1 MRKSRNGQRRAFA
14 AFTKFSVLLMCFATV
29 FALVLTAGVFDIGG
43 SDMNANVAEA
53 NTSGG
58 SVNAM
63 TFSTAADGSKLVTQ
77 VQNDMHSSK
86 TGDFTY
92 TINLGDQGVSA
103 QSYTSIHG
111 WGDGAKP
118 VQYYSSGK
126 NSSFGGQET
135 EKHGGL
141 NYTSLQVALNIQ
153 TPQIFLNWA
162 SRYKI
167 DITFSGTLYTCNE
180 GQGRLGGGN
189 NCGFGMGI
197 VGSGSAMNANTF
209 ASYFWCDG
217 SDHKD
222 GEGKFYLDNWREP
235 AGWIT
240 NDSTYWNGVLFD
252 TNGNTVSLSNTM
264 TNLTAVL
271 FRESGG
277 SENTGIYAENVY
289 FTFTIHKDSVTPS
302 SNASDGKGP
311 QVMSQPA
318 PMGTNTSYLTQDNKG
333 GLFNASGSVA
343 SGIDKMTQTSIWDGT
358 TISLDGVAV
367 RKNAETIDEHKYA
380 KSVTI
385 NLQDLGQNGA
395 AASGTQANYYAGLA
409 GLSFNGG
416 TQTPTVYDGGQDD
429 GDIGYGEGYYVWKV
443 EAARDKGVLT
453 LYFNDNVRNLKVR
466 VYDSGNS
473 YLEITVN
480 VEGIKSG
487 GDDMNGRG
495 VSVTAGEY
503 MTDDDNG
510 KWLWDSET
518 VLSPSFTNAGAG
530 AYAQVWFYAVK
541 RYDSLDDANK
551 AIGVST
557 AEGST
562 KSWQPIGYSTNS
574 DFRTVSGGLE
584 FDISTGMLSSIP
596 AVNGEGGKGSGYYRF
611 EFYNMNYAGY
621 VSSSPVVRVVKV
633 DIDTP
638 DPTTTLTYDETKN
651 PLVAGTLNDG
661 EIYTDQMAYVS
672 TDLTVT
678 VTLNK
683 VNFSGNKVSVLGAD
697 GKEYIFLVRYVGDD
711 GGITG
716 IYTVSE
722 DGSLAAAASG
732 VWSKNEQ
739 AGDVFT
745 QTGDVFA
752 TVKVTSGKTEEGGL
766 KFTAVYTGV
775 AEAITTR
782 QHDFVVYN
790 NADELESA
798 LTGCLNGTDTAWN
811 TWNEEGEE
819 GGTRLW
825 FDHVG
830 IDDVTFKDEYAGETT
845 YADKTTGVIPAG
857 DVRNWFT
864 DKWEYGGDL
873 TISTTDEYQYIFYK
887 LAYYTQDFGVAEG
900 TSGEYAAVKG
910 EFTGNAYFKM
920 MGEDVIAAEDW
931 TLLESGV
938 TSIEF
943 NNITKDKAG
952 YYVVYV
958 ITADRASHIDF
969 TAFGVLVDATDY
981 KIRAEYDAATLSV
994 LGNIDPFGLNE
1005 IGEQT
1010 LKRGGLYTFNPELK
1024 DEYKVADTGAHMYV
1038 PYQVKKAVLVG
1049 EKYNYVYIYSHA
1061 ANDTTGVFKENYL
1074 RAGYLYASIAEG
1086 DDGTGIGLDLDVD
1099 RNSVTQL
1106 PAANGQTAIVFSFRQ
1121 VVKVSFDSTVAY
1133 TGDYIPITVNAY
1145 DLNGGQ
1151 VTITQGNEPYN
1162 EPKYQGTGTYE
1173 GVINA
1178 GSYDFLLDYK
1188 STNFDIDSYREHSQY
1203 YVLAATNTVRLNV
1216 SKVELSLNATLNPGT
1231 LRYGDVTGDNAVEKL
1246 GLSYGITGG
1255 LVGQDVDT
1263 TFDNL
1268 TGANV
1273 AAVVVGASSG
1283 VYLDAGSHNVTVEF
1297 STTNYNV
1304 NVNWTSEQELQ
1315 IAQRKLDFTVDNPAN
1330 VTYGDAMPSSYTV
1343 RMDKS
1348 VFVFDT
1354 LSKYKTAQDVGN
1366 MLGVTVTEEGEQ
1378 WVFSFNADA
1387 FAAFTPGVN
1396 GKGYYNV
1403 GDYAIT
1409 GFNVEKTS
1417 VNNNFAPTQTG
1428 ESKVTVVTRVVTV
1441 SPTIPEE
1448 TINVEDL
1455 SELDGRKF
1463 SINATGNPDV
1473 TAFGIRGDFVVGEKV
1488 TGDDPGTE
1496 YTYAITGDVSTF
1508 TSDHNT
1514 ADVTNVKIVFGDESA
1529 WTFTVHIITAA
1540 GQFVIEFKSA
1550 DIFTVTYGELFDATA
1565 IAAAEGK
1572 YYNVLYYT
1580 KDTDG
1585 NYTVASTAPEGVTL
1599 NVTITAAGY
1608 LADLYANHAGRYNL
1622 TVSAEAQG
1630 AAEGVFY
1637 TYAYKTVDG
1646 ALPAYVT
1653 VETLQATVTVSEVT
1667 PLSKE
1672 YGKND
1677 PIIDP
1682 AAFGFAFT
1690 SAHQDLLNT
1699 FIENNGGEITV
1710 SNIGTT
1716 WTKNAS
1722 VDLYD
1727 YNWNSCTFHTSA
1739 GEIAPGDISFE
1750 IVVNEDVKFEI
1761 TPKVLDFNA
1770 LVGSGGILVTAA
1782 GKGYDGETAA
1792 EGASLSFASGDT
1804 IVVTGEVALGYDA
1817 NYWNGTSYVAEVG
1830 SGYAV
1835 RFANIVL
1842 TGAGVKNYTLVIADG
1857 EEGYGFYFDYMGAD
1871 GKGFGISPEAVT
1883 FLTSFFSVSK
1893 TFDGG
1898 TGMKQGNIAFN
1909 PGTGFEAFGNGW
1921 SLVEGKFDSANAGTG
1936 ILVTFKILC
1945 PDVVYP
1951 NLKVSGYPL
1960 EAYYIMPEGL
1970 ALTPVNGEGK
1980 EGVYIEVTGNVTGEI
1995 GQFTLSFAHINFKFE
2010 PADRTKV
2017 YDGNG
2022 VFEVPF
2028 EFNDTIKGLLVEGFD
2043 FDSIGLEFA
2052 GETDKNVGNHAMK
2065 IKGVSITKDTTNFRL
2080 GSTLN
2085 GNDVGDGGTATGKD
2099 YATIEG
2105 MINGTTGGKP
2115 FSITPKTL
2123 TFDVAFEGVN
2133 VYAGLETLSSA
2144 TTPATIYGVI
2154 KGEDLNIT
2162 ASTYT
2167 YARAAAEGGYETF
2180 KYVQAERFDEASGNY
2195 YHDVLITITV
2205 STGKGFDWN
2214 NYTLE
2219 GLNKVDGKDNEFTV
2233 FLEEAAILN
2242 PRDVEINLSE
2252 VKVSAKEYDA
2262 TNAVPDGNI
2271 DFSKAFTTG
2280 ATAGTTATDAFIG
2293 TDFENL
2299 VFSYTATY
2307 DSANAGTNRKVSIS
2321 GLTLTAKEGFD
2332 HVALSYNITSQVST
2346 TVNGIINPVEVEVS
2360 FRLPDKVYDGTG
2372 FGGIGVNGIYPLG
2385 ARESAADLE
2394 VRLSAT
2400 DGRANWYVDGETAF
2414 TNYQMRVRAV
2424 YYSDADASET
2434 APGFVL
2440 GYELILTSG
2449 GNASPAVN
2457 YVIKGA
2463 SSDTVEYAVFALTA
2477 DELTE
2482 EAAKLIT
2489 AQYTSGGET
2498 LYLVKVSDIPAEGIT
2513 GLEEWGNRVALN
2525 SFEATG
2531 VINPA
2536 EVSFSVTIVNSDAF
2550 VKEFDDTAGFK
2561 NVPVYGTDYTVE
2573 VPGGFFDSS
2582 GLSGNNFTVTFDSAA
2597 VGVRDVIFTVSGTS
2611 LGGNFVFNDK
2621 DNSFVA
2627 EGEGRIDKTSITVS
2641 LYTAD
2646 GGQNEAI
2653 QAVYGGDAFGYK
2665 LNYTLKG
2672 QLLTVDAEGNAYLDT
2687 DEWLEA
2693 FGNESLDEV
2702 NGRRYN
2708 LIEGEYVL
2716 DAAGTYVRLTGKIGA
2731 AALTTADGKAFVNDK
2746 GLVSIAAGTYDG
2758 VKVTVAAD
2766 SFNVQKATQGN
2777 VTQVIVSPAEIKV
2790 TVTPSGGNGFT
2801 TQYYIGKLPGATFAW
2816 FDKDA
2821 TGVTVDDAAAV
2832 LKSIRASFVDAE
2844 GSVIT
2849 NTDLDIT
2856 GVYTLDADVTG
2867 SYKGNY
2873 KVVVVGADGNE
2884 TTHTL
2889 TVTVPALDESWFS
2902 LKTVLKKTYSLDAES
2917 NPVALTENDV
2927 LGGIREGDVVT
2938 ITWYK
2943 DSVALESAPSAAGEY
2958 EFVITV
2964 QRPVGGTHG
2973 YFYRHGGNDT
2983 YQKSGVFEI
2992 TKRDVNIAF
3001 IEKPSFVYDGQ
3012 EHQIDPALALKATD
3026 KQNNQVIEGF
3036 INVLGVMYNLNGES
3050 LESMVNAGTYVLEI
3064 TVGAEYAANYNVTE
3078 STLTITVAA
3087 APVTVSV
3094 TEASKTQDVTGGAT
3108 EPVTIDFSVQ
3118 GFATSDFKV
3127 VYRDSRGRVVDSV
3140 TTPGVYTYTILPLNS
3155 NYTVREGGT
3164 GSLTVT
3170 ISEVSFVKDDVS
3182 YVTVKF
3188 PAPVTVGYTVTDTA
3202 VASGS
3207 NYWKTVDGNV
3217 QALAGEDEILTT
3229 DGILRIEVKGAN
3241 GIVTNIP
3248 GGVEITARIPDT
3260 VGSSYSV
3267 YRVTED
3273 GKLALMEAGTDYTV
3287 SGNTITYTTEY
3298 ISNLVF
3304 VGTGTPGFD
3313 WWILLLAA
3321 AALVLVF
3328 ALAVLIAVL
3337 VKLHR
3342 APDSVPVEVAPIDSI
3357 MPAPAPAPAP
3367 AAPAPVIIP
3376 AADIA
3381 PVTYD
3386 APAAV
3391 SKHKQPPIIGIR

>member
-1 MRKSRNGQRRAFA
+1 MSYLTIAIYRPSEWHTWSGSTAY
-14 AFTKFSVLLMCFATV
+14 V
-29 FALVLTAGVFDIGG
+29 FADDTTITFTVTLTNPLR
-43 SDMNANVAEA
+43 SDGNA
-53 NTSGG
+53 
-58 SVNAM
+58 
-63 TFSTAADGSKLVTQ
+63 
-77 VQNDMHSSK
+77 
-86 TGDFTY
+86 
-92 TINLGDQGVSA
+92 
-103 QSYTSIHG
+103 
-111 WGDGAKP
+111 P
-118 VQYYSSGK
+118 
-126 NSSFGGQET
+126 
-135 EKHGGL
+135 
-141 NYTSLQVALNIQ
+141 QVA
-153 TPQIFLNWA
+153 
-162 SRYKI
+162 
-167 DITFSGTLYTCNE
+167 
-180 GQGRLGGGN
+180 
-189 NCGFGMGI
+189 
-197 VGSGSAMNANTF
+197 
-209 ASYFWCDG
+209 
-217 SDHKD
+217 
-222 GEGKFYLDNWREP
+222 
-235 AGWIT
+235 
-240 NDSTYWNGVLFD
+240 
-252 TNGNTVSLSNTM
+252 
-264 TNLTAVL
+264 
-271 FRESGG
+271 
-277 SENTGIYAENVY
+277 
-289 FTFTIHKDSVTPS
+289 
-302 SNASDGKGP
+302 
-311 QVMSQPA
+311 SQPS
-318 PMGTNTSYLTQDNKG
+318 PTGTNTSHLGAGNRGNYFDA
-333 GLFNASGSVA
+333 NAALAGNINNV
-343 SGIDKMTQTSIWDGT
+343 TQTSIWDGNT
-358 TISLDGVAV
+358 TKPTINLDGVAV
-367 RKNAETIDEHKYA
+367 RQGSLKVDEVGGVSGSYA
-380 KSVTI
+380 KKVQLNI
-385 NLQDLGQNGA
+385 NEINRDGGN
-395 AASGTQANYYAGLA
+395 ASGTQANYYAGLA
-409 GLSFNGG
+409 GITVGSITSQTATIYNSSFTHGAFTYSATGG
-416 TQTPTVYDGGQDD
+416 TGN
-429 GDIGYGEGYYVWKV
+429 GYYHWKV
-443 EAARDKGVLT
+443 SGAARDKGVLT
-453 LYFNDNVRNLKVR
+453 LYFNDNVSNLKVR

-480 VEGIKSG
+480 VDGIKSG
-487 GDDMNGRG
+487 GDNMNSRG
-495 VSVTAGEY
+495 VSVTAGDY
-503 MTDDDNG
+503 MTDKNDG
-510 KWLWDSET
+510 KWLWNPET
-518 VLSPSFTNAGAG
+518 VLSPTFTKAGAG

-541 RYDSLDDANK
+541 KYNSLAEANDTDTV
-551 AIGVST
+551 IEGVNT
-557 AEGST
+557 GST
-562 KSWQPIGYSTNS
+562 TDWQPIGYSTNDS
-574 DFRTVSGGLE
+574 GFRTVSGGLR
-584 FDISTGMLSSIP
+584 FDILTGRLSGIP
-596 AVNGEGGKGSGYYRF
+596 AVNGDGGKGSGYYRF

-638 DPTTTLTYDETKN
+638 DPTTELTYDETKN

-661 EIYTDQMAYVS
+661 KIDSGMMAYVS

-678 VTLNK
+678 VTLNE

-697 GKEYIFLVRYVGDD
+697 GNVYIFFVGYD

-716 IYTVSE
+716 IYTVE
-722 DGSLAAAASG
+722 DGSLTDASG
-732 VWSKNEQ
+732 AWSDN
-739 AGDVFT
+739 T

-752 TVKVTSGKTEEGGL
+752 TVKVTSKKTGTGL
-766 KFTAVYTGV
+766 TFTVVYTGV
-775 AEAITTR
+775 AQKITKE

-811 TWNEEGEE
+811 GV

-825 FDHVG
+825 FDHIG
-830 IDDVTFKDEYAGETT
+830 INDVTFGDEYAGP
-845 YADKTTGVIPAG
+845 TTGVIPAG
-857 DVRNWFT
+857 DARNWFT
-864 DKWEYGGDL
+864 SKWAYGGDL
-873 TISTTDEYQYIFYK
+873 AISTKDEYQYIFYK
-887 LAYYTQDFGVAEG
+887 LAYYTQDFGKAESK
-900 TSGEYAAVKG
+900 TGEYYDIYG
-910 EFTGNAYFKM
+910 ELGSNAYFEM
-920 MGEDVIAAEDW
+920 MGEEVMAAGGW
-931 TLLESGV
+931 TLLDSGV

-943 NNITKDKAG
+943 NNITKDEAG

-969 TAFGVLVDATDY
+969 RAFGVLVDATDY
-981 KIRAEYDAATLSV
+981 EIRAEYDAETLKV
-994 LGNIDPFGLNE
+994 LGDIDPFGLAAME
-1005 IGEQT
+1005 AT
-1010 LKRGGLYTFNPELK
+1010 TYKRGDLYTFKPELK
-1024 DEYKVADTGAHMYV
+1024 DEYIVAGAHMYV
-1038 PYQVKKAVLVG
+1038 PYQVKKAVWDDATG
-1049 EKYNYVYIYSHA
+1049 GYNYRYIYSHA
-1061 ANDTTGVFKENYL
+1061 ANDTTGTFKEESL
-1074 RAGYLYASIAEG
+1074 LAGYLYASIAAG
-1086 DDGTGIGLDLDVD
+1086 GGLDLDVD

-1121 VVKVSFDSTVAY
+1121 VVNVSFDSTVAY
-1133 TGDYIPITVNAY
+1133 TGEYIPITVNAF

-1151 VTITQGNEPYN
+1151 VTIAEGNEPYN
-1162 EPKYQGTGTYE
+1162 KPKYQGTGTYE
-1173 GVINA
+1173 EGVVTNA
-1178 GSYDFLLDYK
+1178 GSYGFLLDYK

-1203 YVLAATNTVRLNV
+1203 YVLAATRTVELNV
-1216 SKVELSLNATLNPGT
+1216 SKVNLSLNVALKPADTLY
-1231 LRYGDVTGDNAVEKL
+1231 YGDVTGDNAVEKL
-1246 GLSYGITGG
+1246 GLFYEITGG
-1255 LVGQDVDT
+1255 LVGQDADK
-1263 TFDNL
+1263 TFDEL
-1268 TGANV
+1268 TGKSV
-1273 AAVVVGASSG
+1273 VTTVVGASSG
-1283 VYLDAGSHNVTVEF
+1283 VYLDAGSHNVTVAF

-1304 NVNWTSEQELQ
+1304 SVNWTTEEQVMQIEKREL
-1315 IAQRKLDFTVDNPAN
+1315 AFTVDSPAD
-1330 VTYGDAMPSSYTV
+1330 VIYGNAMPSSYTV

-1348 VFVFDT
+1348 VFRFDT
-1354 LSKYKTAQDVGN
+1354 LGKYKTAENVGK
-1366 MLGVTVTEEGEQ
+1366 MLGVTVTEVGEQ

-1409 GFNVEKTS
+1409 GFNVEETG

-1428 ESKVTVVTRVVTV
+1428 ESKVTVVARVVTV
-1441 SPTIPEE
+1441 SPQLPGVV
-1448 TINVEDL
+1448 NVESLD
-1455 SELDGRKF
+1455 ELNDGRTF
-1463 SINATGNPDV
+1463 PIATEGNSDV
-1473 TAFGIRGDFVVGEKV
+1473 TAFGVSGNFVVGGQVSGE
-1488 TGDDPGTE
+1488 GTE
-1496 YTYAITGDVSTF
+1496 YTYSITGDDSTF
-1508 TSDHNT
+1508 RSDHNT
-1514 ADVTNVKIVFGDESA
+1514 ADVTNVEIKFGEESA

-1540 GQFVIEFKSA
+1540 GQFVIEFKDA
-1550 DIFTVTYGELFDATA
+1550 GIFTVTYGELFDAAT
-1565 IAAAEGK
+1565 IAANEESK
-1572 YYNVLYYT
+1572 YYNVLYYPKEGEGYAT
-1580 KDTDG
+1580 EATDI
-1585 NYTVASTAPEGVTL
+1585 PEGVNLT
-1599 NVTITAAGY
+1599 VTITAAGY
-1608 LADLYANHAGRYNL
+1608 GADLYANHAGNYNL

-1637 TYAYKTVDG
+1637 TYAYKTAEGDM
-1646 ALPAYVT
+1646 PSYVT
-1653 VETLQATVTVSEVT
+1653 VETLAAKATVSNAGE
-1667 PLSKE
+1667 PLNKQ
-1672 YGKND
+1672 YGAND
-1677 PIIDP
+1677 PTINPD
-1682 AAFGFAFT
+1682 ALFTFAFT

-1699 FIENNGGEITV
+1699 FIDNNGGKIFV
-1710 SNIGTT
+1710 RGIGTT
-1716 WTKNAS
+1716 WNRTAS
-1722 VDLYD
+1722 VGSYD
-1727 YNWNSCTFHTSA
+1727 YNWSNCTFHTSA
-1739 GEIAPGDISFE
+1739 GEIASGDIRFE
-1750 IVVNEDVKFEI
+1750 IAGIEDVKFEI
-1761 TPKVLDFNA
+1761 KPKVLDFNA
-1770 LVGSGGILVTAA
+1770 LVLSGGILVTAA
-1782 GKGYDGETAA
+1782 DKGYDGDTTA

-1804 IVVTGEVALGYDA
+1804 IVVAGEVALGYDA
-1817 NYWNGTSYVAEVG
+1817 NYWDGTGYVAEVG

-1842 TGAGVKNYTLVIADG
+1842 TGAGVNNYTLVIAD
-1857 EEGYGFYFDYMGAD
+1857 EAEGYGFYFDYMGTD
-1871 GKGFGISPEAVT
+1871 EEGFGISPEAVT
-1883 FLTSFFSVSK
+1883 FLTTFFSVSK

-1898 TGMKQGNIAFN
+1898 TGMKQDNIAFN

-1945 PDVVYP
+1945 PEVVYP
-1951 NLKVSGYPL
+1951 NVTEKYPIG
-1960 EAYYIMPEGL
+1960 AYYIMPEGL
-1970 ALTPVNGEGK
+1970 ALTAVNGAGEK
-1980 EGVYIEVTGNVTGEI
+1980 GVYIEVTGNVTGEI
-1995 GQFTLSFAHINFKFE
+1995 GQFTLSSAHINFMFE

-2022 VFEVPF
+2022 VFDVLF

-2043 FDSIGLEFA
+2043 FGSIGLEFA
-2052 GETDKNVGNHAMK
+2052 GETDKDVGAHAMK

-2080 GSTLN
+2080 GSTLD
-2085 GNDVGDGGTATGKD
+2085 GTDVGDGGTETG

-2105 MINGTTGGKP
+2105 MINGLGKP

-2167 YARAAAEGGYETF
+2167 YARAAAKGGYETF

-2205 STGKGFDWN
+2205 STGKGFDWG

-2233 FLEEAAILN
+2233 FREGAAILN

-2252 VKVSAKEYDA
+2252 VKVFAKTYDA
-2262 TNAVPDGNI
+2262 TNAVPAGNI
-2271 DFSKAFTTG
+2271 DFSKAFATG
-2280 ATAGTTATDAFIG
+2280 ATAGTDATDAFIG
-2293 TDFENL
+2293 EDFDNL

-2321 GLTLTAKEGFD
+2321 GLTLTAKEGYD

-2394 VRLSAT
+2394 VRLSAPEGS
-2400 DGRANWYVDGETAF
+2400 GRTNWYVDGETAF

-2424 YYSDADASET
+2424 YYSSTDASET
-2434 APGFVL
+2434 AQGFVL

-2449 GNASPAVN
+2449 GKESPAVN

-2477 DELTE
+2477 DELTA
-2482 EAAKLIT
+2482 EAAKFIT

-2498 LYLVKVSDIPAEGIT
+2498 LYLVKASAIPEEGIA
-2513 GLEEWGNRVALN
+2513 GLEEREIVALN

-2536 EVSFSVTIVNSDAF
+2536 EVSFSVTIVNPGAF
-2550 VKEFDDTAGFK
+2550 VKDFDDTAGFK
-2561 NVPVYGTDYTVE
+2561 IAPEYGTDYTVE

-2582 GLSGNNFTVTFDSAA
+2582 ELSGDNFTVTFDSAA

-2627 EGEGRIDKTSITVS
+2627 KGEGEITRTSLTVS
-2641 LYTAD
+2641 LLTEE

-2653 QAVYGGDAFGYK
+2653 QAVYGGEAFGYK
-2665 LNYTLKG
+2665 LNYTLSGKP
-2672 QLLTVDAEGNAYLDT
+2672 LTVDAEGNAYLTT
-2687 DEWLEA
+2687 DQWLEA
-2693 FGNESLDEV
+2693 FGNESLEEV

-2716 DAAGTYVRLTGKIGA
+2716 DAEGTYVRLTGKIGA

-2746 GLVSIAAGTYDG
+2746 GLVSIAAGTYND

-2766 SFNVQKATQGN
+2766 SFNVQKATPGN

-2844 GSVIT
+2844 GKVIT
-2849 NTDLDIT
+2849 DTDLDIT

-2873 KVVVVGADGNE
+2873 KVIVVGADGNE
-2884 TTHTL
+2884 TSHTL
-2889 TVTVPALDESWFS
+2889 TVTVPALDENWFS

-2917 NPVALTENDV
+2917 NPIALTKNDV
-2927 LGGIREGDVVT
+2927 LNGIRQDDVVT

-2943 DSVALESAPSAAGEY
+2943 DSVALDRAPSAAGEY

-2964 QRPVGGTHG
+2964 KRPVGGTHG
-2973 YFYRHGGNDT
+2973 YFYGHGGNDT
-2983 YQKSGVFEI
+2983 YSKSGVFEI

-3001 IEKPSFVYDGQ
+3001 SEKPSFVYDGQ
-3012 EHQIDPALALKATD
+3012 AHQIDPALALKATD

-3127 VYRDSRGRVVDSV
+3127 VYRDSKGRVVDSV
-3140 TTPGVYTYTILPLNS
+3140 TTPGVYTYTILPLNT
-3155 NYTVREGGT
+3155 NYTVRDGGT

-3217 QALAGEDEILTT
+3217 QALAGEGEILTT

-3248 GGVEITARIPDT
+3248 GGVEITARIPDS

>member
-1 MRKSRNGQRRAFA
+1 
-14 AFTKFSVLLMCFATV
+14 
-29 FALVLTAGVFDIGG
+29 
-43 SDMNANVAEA
+43 
-53 NTSGG
+53 
-58 SVNAM
+58 
-63 TFSTAADGSKLVTQ
+63 
-77 VQNDMHSSK
+77 
-86 TGDFTY
+86 
-92 TINLGDQGVSA
+92 
-103 QSYTSIHG
+103 
-111 WGDGAKP
+111 
-118 VQYYSSGK
+118 
-126 NSSFGGQET
+126 
-135 EKHGGL
+135 
-141 NYTSLQVALNIQ
+141 
-153 TPQIFLNWA
+153 
-162 SRYKI
+162 
-167 DITFSGTLYTCNE
+167 
-180 GQGRLGGGN
+180 
-189 NCGFGMGI
+189 
-197 VGSGSAMNANTF
+197 
-209 ASYFWCDG
+209 
-217 SDHKD
+217 
-222 GEGKFYLDNWREP
+222 
-235 AGWIT
+235 
-240 NDSTYWNGVLFD
+240 
-252 TNGNTVSLSNTM
+252 M

-277 SENTGIYAENVY
+277 SERTGIYAENVY

-302 SNASDGKGP
+302 SNASDGNAP

-318 PMGTNTSYLTQDNKG
+318 PTGTNTSYLTQDNKG

-343 SGIDKMTQTSIWDGT
+343 SGIDTMRQTSIWDSYTT
-358 TISLDGVAV
+358 TINLNGVAV
-367 RKNAETIDEHKYA
+367 RKNAETIDGHDETIDGHKYA

-385 NLQDLGQNGA
+385 NLQDLGQDAGV
-395 AASGTQANYYAGLA
+395 ASPTRSTYYAGLA

-416 TQTPTVYDGGQDD
+416 AQTPTVYDGGQDT
-429 GDIGYGEGYYVWKV
+429 GNIGYGEGYYVWKV
-443 EAARDKGVLT
+443 DAARDKGVLT
-453 LYFNDNVRNLKVR
+453 LYFNDNVSNLKVR

-473 YLEITVN
+473 HLEITVN
-480 VEGIKSG
+480 VDGIKSG
-487 GDDMNGRG
+487 GDNMNSRG

-503 MTDDDNG
+503 MTDKNDG
-510 KWLWDSET
+510 KWLWDPET
-518 VLSPSFTNAGAG
+518 VLSPTFTKAGAG

-541 RYDSLDDANK
+541 RYDTLDKANGT
-551 AIGVST
+551 AIGVNTDEDSV
-557 AEGST
+557 

-574 DFRTVSGGLE
+574 DFSTVSGGLE

-596 AVNGEGGKGSGYYRF
+596 AVNSDGGTGSGYYRF

-638 DPTTTLTYDETKN
+638 YPTTTLKYDKTKN
-651 PLVAGTLNDG
+651 PLVAGTLNNG

-678 VTLNK
+678 ITFAANI
-683 VNFSGNKVSVLGAD
+683 SGNKVSVMGAD
-697 GKEYIFLVRYVGDD
+697 GVNYIFLIGTD
-711 GGITG
+711 GGIKG
-716 IYTVSE
+716 VYTVSNNTLQLS
-722 DGSLAAAASG
+722 DKWGADYS
-732 VWSKNEQ
+732 
-739 AGDVFT
+739 T
-745 QTGDVFA
+745 MTGDVFDKVDVSA
-752 TVKVTSGKTEEGGL
+752 SVADRTMTV
-766 KFTAVYTGV
+766 TAVYTGV
-775 AEAITTR
+775 AEDITTK
-782 QHDFVVYN
+782 QHNFVVYN

-798 LTGCLNGTDTAWN
+798 LTGCLNGTDAAWN
-811 TWNEEGEE
+811 TWNEEGEEGEE

-825 FDHVG
+825 FDHIG
-830 IDDVTFKDEYAGETT
+830 IVDVTFKDEYAGETT
-845 YADKTTGVIPAG
+845 GVIPAG
-857 DVRNWFT
+857 DARNWFT
-864 DKWEYGGDL
+864 SEWAYSGDL
-873 TISTTDEYQYIFYK
+873 TIDTMDEYQYIFYK
-887 LAYYTQDFGVAEG
+887 LAYYAQDFGDAKGE
-900 TSGEYAAVKG
+900 SGEYAAVKG
-910 EFTGNAYFKM
+910 EFDSNAYFAM
-920 MGEDVIAAEDW
+920 MGEEVMAQPGW
-931 TLLESGV
+931 TLLDSGV

-958 ITADRASHIDF
+958 ITADRASHFNF

-981 KIRAEYDAATLSV
+981 KIRAEYDAETLEV
-994 LGNIDPFGLNE
+994 LGDIDPFGLNE

-1010 LKRGGLYTFNPELK
+1010 LKRGGLYTFKPELK
-1024 DEYKVADTGAHMYV
+1024 DEYIVADTGAHMYV
-1038 PYQVKKAVLVG
+1038 PYQVKKAVWDA
-1049 EKYNYVYIYSHA
+1049 EKGQYNYAYIYSHA

-1074 RAGYLYASIAEG
+1074 RANYLYASIAEG

-1121 VVKVSFDSTVAY
+1121 VVNVSFDSTVAY
-1133 TGDYIPITVNAY
+1133 TGEYIPITVNAY

-1246 GLSYGITGG
+1246 GLSYEITGG
-1255 LVGQDVDT
+1255 LVGQDAGK
-1263 TFDNL
+1263 TFDGL
-1268 TGANV
+1268 TGNSVV
-1273 AAVVVGASSG
+1273 ASVVGASSG
-1283 VYLDAGSHNVTVEF
+1283 VYLDAGSHNVTVAF

-1304 NVNWTSEQELQ
+1304 NVKWTTAQVMQ
-1315 IAQRKLDFTVDNPAN
+1315 IAKRELAFTVDNPAN
-1330 VTYGDAMPSSYTV
+1330 VTYGDAMPLSYTV

-1348 VFVFDT
+1348 VFGLDT
-1354 LSKYKTAQDVGN
+1354 LGKYQTAQDVGN
-1366 MLGVTVTEEGEQ
+1366 MLGGVKVTEEGEQ

-1387 FAAFTPGVN
+1387 FAAFTPVVN
-1396 GKGYYNV
+1396 DKGYYNV

-1409 GFNVEKTS
+1409 GFNVEKTN
-1417 VNNNFAPTQTG
+1417 VNNNFAPKQTG
-1428 ESKVTVVTRVVTV
+1428 ESKVTVVAREVTV
-1441 SPTIPEE
+1441 SPQLPGVV
-1448 TINVEDL
+1448 NVESLD
-1455 SELDGRKF
+1455 ELADGRTF
-1463 SINATGNPDV
+1463 PIATEGNPDV
-1473 TAFGIRGDFVVGEKV
+1473 TAFGISGNFGVGERKSE
-1488 TGDDPGTE
+1488 DIPGTE
-1496 YTYAITGDVSTF
+1496 YTYYVTGNVSTF
-1508 TSDHNT
+1508 KSDHNT
-1514 ADVTNVKIVFGDESA
+1514 ADVTNVEIKFGDTSA
-1529 WTFTVHIITAA
+1529 WTFKVVIITAA
-1540 GQFVIEFKSA
+1540 GQFVIEFKDA
-1550 DIFTVTYGELFDATA
+1550 GIFTVTYGELFDAAT
-1565 IAAAEGK
+1565 IATNAEGK

-1599 NVTITAAGY
+1599 NVTIEAAGY

-1637 TYAYKTVDG
+1637 TYAYKTAEGDM
-1646 ALPAYVT
+1646 PSYVT
-1653 VETLQATVTVSEVT
+1653 VETLQATVNVSEVT
-1667 PLSKE
+1667 PLSKQ
-1672 YGKND
+1672 YGTND
-1677 PIIDP
+1677 PTSIDP
-1682 AAFGFAFT
+1682 DAFEFTFT

-1699 FIENNGGEITV
+1699 FIDNNGGKIFV
-1710 SNIGTT
+1710 RGIGTT
-1716 WTKNAS
+1716 WNRTAS
-1722 VDLYD
+1722 VGSYD
-1727 YNWNSCTFHTSA
+1727 YNWSNCTFYTTSA
-1739 GEIAPGDISFE
+1739 GDIAPGDIRFE
-1750 IVVNEDVKFEI
+1750 IAGNEDVKFEI

-1782 GKGYDGETAA
+1782 DKGYDGETAA

-1804 IVVTGEVALGYDA
+1804 IVVAGEVALGYDA
-1817 NYWNGTSYVAEVG
+1817 NYWDGTSYVAEVG

-1842 TGAGVKNYTLVIADG
+1842 TGAGVNNYTLVIAD
-1857 EEGYGFYFDYMGAD
+1857 EAEGYGFYFDYKGAD
-1871 GKGFGISPEAVT
+1871 GEGFGISPEAVT

-1898 TGMKQGNIAFN
+1898 TGMKQDNIAFN
-1909 PGTGFEAFGNGW
+1909 PGTGFEAFRNGW

-1945 PDVVYP
+1945 PEVVYP
-1951 NLKVSGYPL
+1951 NLTASGYPL

-1970 ALTPVNGEGK
+1970 DLTPVNGEGEK
-1980 EGVYIEVTGNVTGEI
+1980 GVYIEVTGNVTGEI
-1995 GQFTLSFAHINFKFE
+1995 GQFTLSSAHINFMFE

-2022 VFEVPF
+2022 VFDVLF

-2043 FDSIGLEFA
+2043 FGSIGLEFA
-2052 GETDKNVGNHAMK
+2052 GETEKKVGNHAMK
-2065 IKGVSITKDTTNFRL
+2065 ITGVSIDDDTNFRL
-2080 GSTLN
+2080 GSTLD
-2085 GNDVGDGGTATGKD
+2085 GTDVGDGGTATGKD

-2105 MINGTTGGKP
+2105 KINGPTGGKP

-2133 VYAGLETLSSA
+2133 VYAGLETLSA
-2144 TTPATIYGVI
+2144 TTRATIYGVI
-2154 KGEDLNIT
+2154 DGEELNIAT
-2162 ASTYT
+2162 STYT

-2180 KYVQAERFDEASGNY
+2180 IYVQAERFDEASGNY

-2205 STGKGFDWN
+2205 STGNGFDWG

-2219 GLNKVDGKDNEFTV
+2219 GLNKVDGKENEFTV
-2233 FLEEAAILN
+2233 FREGAAILN

-2262 TNAVPDGNI
+2262 TNAVPDGKLN
-2271 DFSKAFTTG
+2271 FSKAFVTG
-2280 ATAGTTATDAFIG
+2280 AEAGTDAKNAFIG
-2293 TDFENL
+2293 EDFDNL

-2321 GLTLTAKEGFD
+2321 GLTLTAKEGYD

-2346 TVNGIINPVEVEVS
+2346 TINGIIKPVEVEVS

-2394 VRLSAT
+2394 VRLSAPEGS
-2400 DGRANWYVDGETAF
+2400 GRANWYVDGETAYA
-2414 TNYQMRVRAV
+2414 NYQMRVRAV
-2424 YYSDADASET
+2424 YYSSTDASET
-2434 APGFVL
+2434 AQGFVL

-2498 LYLVKVSDIPAEGIT
+2498 LYLVKASDIPAEGIA
-2513 GLEEWGNRVALN
+2513 GLEEREKVALN

-2536 EVSFSVTIVNSDAF
+2536 EVSFSVTIVNPDAF
-2550 VKEFDDTAGFK
+2550 VKGFDDTAGFK
-2561 NVPVYGTDYTVE
+2561 SAPVYGTDYTVE

-2582 GLSGNNFTVTFDSAA
+2582 ELSGNNFTVTFDSAA
-2597 VGVRDVIFTVSGTS
+2597 VGVRDVIFRVSGTS

-2627 EGEGRIDKTSITVS
+2627 KGRGEITKANITVS
-2641 LYTAD
+2641 LYTEE

-2653 QAVYGGDAFGYK
+2653 QAVYGGEAFGYK
-2665 LNYTLKG
+2665 LNYTLSSYT
-2672 QLLTVDAEGNAYLDT
+2672 LTVDAEGNAYLTT
-2687 DEWLEA
+2687 DQWRTA

-2708 LIEGEYVL
+2708 LTEGEYVL
-2716 DAAGTYVRLTGKIGA
+2716 DAEGTYVRLTGKIGA

-2746 GLVSIAAGTYDG
+2746 GRVSIAAGTYDD

-2766 SFNVQKATQGN
+2766 SFNVNKATQGN

-2844 GSVIT
+2844 GKVIT
-2849 NTDLDIT
+2849 DTDLDIT

-2873 KVVVVGADGNE
+2873 NVVVVGADGNE

-2889 TVTVPALDESWFS
+2889 TVTVPALDENWFS

-2927 LGGIREGDVVT
+2927 LSGIQKGDVVT

-2943 DSVALESAPSAAGEY
+2943 DSVALTSAPSAAGEY

-2964 QRPVGGTHG
+2964 KRPVGGTHR
-2973 YFYRHGGNDT
+2973 YFYGHGGNDT
-2983 YQKSGVFEI
+2983 YSRSGVFEI

-3036 INVLGVMYNLNGES
+3036 INVLGIMYNLNGES

-3078 STLTITVAA
+3078 STLKITVAA

>member
-53 NTSGG
+53 ANSGSLVKEGTGAYDTSQASVQQAQLIMHGQSNSWNNVQTRLTSGLSTSYSYGAAWGRNNDNSYSTSAWQGTSG
-58 SVNAM
+58 SNSTSFGVQTERTWGNFYTYAAVQIEIPDAILLM
-63 TFSTAADGSKLVTQ
+63 LQNGWTVTATFSGQVYRPSDSSDACAAAITSGST
-77 VQNDMHSSK
+77 
-86 TGDFTY
+86 
-92 TINLGDQGVSA
+92 QGVSFSRTA
-103 QSYTSIHG
+103 YEG
-111 WGDGAKP
+111 WGQG
-118 VQYYSSGK
+118 
-126 NSSFGGQET
+126 NSSNYIYNFSNKT
-135 EKHGGL
+135 ITL
-141 NYTSLQVALNIQ
+141 NSSDLYL
-153 TPQIFLNWA
+153 
-162 SRYKI
+162 
-167 DITFSGTLYTCNE
+167 TLYVYGYIYGSNPFSSYI
-180 GQGRLGGGN
+180 N
-189 NCGFGMGI
+189 Y
-197 VGSGSAMNANTF
+197 VGCINPTV
-209 ASYFWCDG
+209 
-217 SDHKD
+217 
-222 GEGKFYLDNWREP
+222 
-235 AGWIT
+235 
-240 NDSTYWNGVLFD
+240 TY
-252 TNGNTVSLSNTM
+252 
-264 TNLTAVL
+264 NLT
-271 FRESGG
+271 R
-277 SENTGIYAENVY
+277 
-289 FTFTIHKDSVTPS
+289 S
-302 SNASDGKGP
+302 STSMLADGYGP

-318 PMGTNTSYLTQDNKG
+318 PTGTNTSYLTQDNKG
-333 GLFNASGSVA
+333 GLFDASGSVA
-343 SGIDKMTQTSIWDGT
+343 SSIGPMTQSRIWDGA

-367 RKNAETIDEHKYA
+367 RKNAETIDGHKYA
-380 KSVTI
+380 KTVTI
-385 NLQDLGQNGA
+385 NLQDLGQNGV

-416 TQTPTVYDGGQDD
+416 TQTPTVYDGGQNT
-429 GDIGYGEGYYVWKV
+429 GNIGYGEGYYVWQV

-453 LYFNDNVRNLKVR
+453 LYFNDNVSNLKVR

-480 VEGIKSG
+480 VDGIKSG
-487 GDDMNGRG
+487 GDNMNDRG
-495 VSVTAGEY
+495 VSVTAGDY
-503 MTDDDNG
+503 MTDGTNG
-510 KWLWDSET
+510 KWLWNPET
-518 VLSPSFTNAGAG
+518 VLSPSFTDAGAG

-541 RYDSLDDANK
+541 RYDSLAEANGT
-551 AIGVST
+551 AIVVNT
-557 AEGST
+557 GST
-562 KSWQPIGYSTNS
+562 TGWQPIGYSTNS

-584 FDISTGMLSSIP
+584 FDISTGMLSGIS
-596 AVNGEGGKGSGYYRF
+596 AVNGDGGNGSGYYRF

-621 VSSSPVVRVVKV
+621 VSSTPVVRVVKV

-638 DPTTTLTYDETKN
+638 EPTTTLTYDKTKN

-661 EIYTDQMAYVS
+661 KIESDQTAYVS

-697 GKEYIFLVRYVGDD
+697 GKVYIFLVGYD

-722 DGSLAAAASG
+722 DGSLADASSA
-732 VWSKNEQ
+732 WSNNTQ
-739 AGDVFT
+739 A
-745 QTGDVFA
+745 GDVFA
-752 TVKVTSGKTEEGGL
+752 TVKVSSAKTGTGL
-766 KFTAVYTGV
+766 TFTAVYTGV
-775 AEAITTR
+775 AQKITER
-782 QHDFVVYN
+782 QHNFAVYN

-811 TWNEEGEE
+811 EVH
-819 GGTRLW
+819 GTRLY
-825 FDHVG
+825 FDHIG
-830 IDDVTFKDEYAGETT
+830 IDDVTFGDEYAGE
-845 YADKTTGVIPAG
+845 TTGVIPAG
-857 DVRNWFT
+857 DARNWFT
-864 DKWEYGGDL
+864 NEWAYGGDL
-873 TISTTDEYQYIFYK
+873 AISTTDEYQYIFYK
-887 LAYYTQDFGVAEG
+887 LAYYTEDFGNAEG
-900 TSGEYAAVKG
+900 TSGDYATVKG
-910 EFTGNAYFKM
+910 DLGDNAYFEM
-920 MGEDVIAAEDW
+920 MGEEVMAAGGW
-931 TLLESGV
+931 TLLDSGV

-969 TAFGVLVDATDY
+969 RAFGVLVDATDY
-981 KIRAEYDAATLSV
+981 EIRAEYDAETLKV
-994 LGNIDPFGLNE
+994 LGNIDPFGLAAME
-1005 IGEQT
+1005 AT
-1010 LKRGGLYTFNPELK
+1010 TYKRGDLYTFTPELK
-1024 DEYKVADTGAHMYV
+1024 DEYKVAGAHMYV
-1038 PYQVKKAVLVG
+1038 PYQVKKAVW
-1049 EKYNYVYIYSHA
+1049 EADKYNYVYIYSHA

-1074 RAGYLYASIAEG
+1074 RAGYLYASIADG
-1086 DDGTGIGLDLDVD
+1086 DDGTTGIGLALDVD

-1121 VVKVSFDSTVAY
+1121 VVNVYFDNVVEY
-1133 TGDYIPITVNAY
+1133 TGEYIDIQVNAY

-1151 VTITQGNEPYN
+1151 VNIAEGNEPYN

-1173 GVINA
+1173 EGVVTNA
-1178 GSYDFLLDYK
+1178 GRYDFLLDYK

-1203 YVLAATNTVRLNV
+1203 YVLAATRTVELTV
-1216 SKVELSLNATLNPGT
+1216 SKVGLSLNAALNPGT
-1231 LRYGDVTGDNAVEKL
+1231 LCYGDVTGDNAVEKL
-1246 GLSYGITGG
+1246 GLEYEITGG
-1255 LVGQDVDT
+1255 LVGQDAGK
-1263 TFDNL
+1263 TFDEL
-1268 TGANV
+1268 TGKSV
-1273 AAVVVGASSG
+1273 VPSVVGASSG
-1283 VYLDAGSHNVTVEF
+1283 VYLDAGSHNVTVKF

-1304 NVNWTSEQELQ
+1304 DVNWTTTDQVMQ
-1315 IAQRKLDFTVDNPAN
+1315 IAKRELAFTVDSPAD
-1330 VTYGDAMPSSYTV
+1330 VIYGNAMPSSYTV

-1348 VFVFDT
+1348 VFDFDT

-1366 MLGVTVTEEGEQ
+1366 MLGVTVTEQDGQ
-1378 WVFSFNADA
+1378 WVFNFNADA
-1387 FAAFTPGVN
+1387 FAAFTPVVN
-1396 GKGYYNV
+1396 DKGYYNV
-1403 GDYAIT
+1403 GGYAIT

-1428 ESKVTVVTRVVTV
+1428 ESKVTVVARVVTV
-1441 SPTIPEE
+1441 SPQLPGVV
-1448 TINVEDL
+1448 NVESLD
-1455 SELDGRKF
+1455 ELNDGRTF
-1463 SINATGNPDV
+1463 PIATEGNPDV
-1473 TAFGIRGDFVVGEKV
+1473 TAFGISGNFGVGEQESV
-1488 TGDDPGTE
+1488 VLPGTE
-1496 YTYAITGDVSTF
+1496 YTYAIKGVLTDFASAHNDTGAGYAANNITIAFPED
-1508 TSDHNT
+1508 TS
-1514 ADVTNVKIVFGDESA
+1514 G

-1540 GQFVIEFKSA
+1540 GQFVIEFTDA
-1550 DIFTVTYGELFDATA
+1550 GIFTVTYGELFDAAT
-1565 IAAAEGK
+1565 IAANAESK
-1572 YYNVLYYT
+1572 YYNVLYYPKQGEGYAT
-1580 KDTDG
+1580 EP
-1585 NYTVASTAPEGVTL
+1585 TAIPEGVTL
-1599 NVTITAAGY
+1599 NVTIEAAGY

-1637 TYAYKTVDG
+1637 TYAYKTAEGDM
-1646 ALPAYVT
+1646 PSYVT
-1653 VETLQATVTVSEVT
+1653 VETLQATVNVSEVT
-1667 PLSKE
+1667 PLNKQ
-1672 YGKND
+1672 YGAND
-1677 PIIDP
+1677 PTSIDP
-1682 AAFGFAFT
+1682 DAFEFTFT

-1699 FIENNGGEITV
+1699 FIDNNGGKIFV
-1710 SNIGTT
+1710 RGIGTT
-1716 WTKNAS
+1716 WNRTAS
-1722 VDLYD
+1722 VGSYG
-1727 YNWNSCTFHTSA
+1727 YNWSNCTFYTSA
-1739 GEIAPGDISFE
+1739 GEIASGDIRFE
-1750 IVVNEDVKFEI
+1750 IVDNEGVKFEI

-1770 LVGSGGILVTAA
+1770 LVGSGGIIVTAA
-1782 GKGYDGETAA
+1782 DKGYDGDTTA

-1804 IVVTGEVALGYDA
+1804 IVVAGEVALGYDA
-1817 NYWNGTSYVAEVG
+1817 NYWNGTGYVAEVG

-1842 TGAGVKNYTLVIADG
+1842 TGTGVNNYDLVIAD
-1857 EEGYGFYFDYMGAD
+1857 EAEGYGFYFDYNGTDEA
-1871 GKGFGISPEAVT
+1871 GFGISPEAVT
-1883 FLTSFFSVSK
+1883 FLTNFFSVSK

-1945 PDVVYP
+1945 PEVVYP
-1951 NLKVSGYPL
+1951 NVTEEYPI
-1960 EAYYIMPEGL
+1960 EAYYVMPEGL
-1970 ALTPVNGEGK
+1970 AITPVNGEGK

-1995 GQFTLSFAHINFKFE
+1995 TQFTLSADHIKFKFTDE
-2010 PADRTKV
+2010 GRTKV
-2017 YDGNG
+2017 YDGDG
-2022 VFEVPF
+2022 EFGVPF
-2028 EFNDTIKGLLVEGFD
+2028 EFNDKIKSALVEGFD
-2043 FDSIGLEFA
+2043 FGSIGLVFA
-2052 GETDKNVGNHAMK
+2052 GKTGKNVGDHAMK
-2065 IKGVSITKDTTNFRL
+2065 ITGVSITKDTTNFRL
-2080 GSTLN
+2080 GETLD
-2085 GNDVGDGGTATGKD
+2085 GNDVGEGGTETG

-2133 VYAGLETLSSA
+2133 VYAGLETLSA

-2154 KGEDLNIT
+2154 DGEELNIA

-2180 KYVQAERFDEASGNY
+2180 IYVQAERFDEASGNY

-2205 STGKGFDWN
+2205 STDNGFDWN
-2214 NYTLE
+2214 NYTLK

-2233 FLEEAAILN
+2233 FREGAAILN

-2252 VKVSAKEYDA
+2252 VKVSAKTYDA

-2271 DFSKAFTTG
+2271 NFSKAFVTG
-2280 ATAGTTATDAFIG
+2280 AEAGTTDANAFIG
-2293 TDFENL
+2293 EDFDNL

-2307 DSANAGTNRKVSIS
+2307 DSANAGTNRKVRIS

-2332 HVALSYNITSQVST
+2332 HVALSYNITSQVAT
-2346 TVNGIINPVEVEVS
+2346 TINGIINPVEVEVS
-2360 FRLPDKVYDGTG
+2360 FILPDKVYDGTG

-2385 ARESAADLE
+2385 ARESAANLE
-2394 VRLSAT
+2394 VRLSAPEGS
-2400 DGRANWYVDGETAF
+2400 GRTNWYVDGETAF

-2424 YYSDADASET
+2424 YYSSPDASET
-2434 APGFVL
+2434 AQGFVL

-2477 DELTE
+2477 DELTA

-2498 LYLVKVSDIPAEGIT
+2498 LYLVKADAIPAEGIA
-2513 GLEEWGNRVALN
+2513 GLKERERVALN

-2536 EVSFSVTIVNSDAF
+2536 EVSFSVTILNSGAF
-2550 VKEFDDTAGFK
+2550 VKDFDDTAGFK

-2582 GLSGNNFTVTFDSAA
+2582 ELSGDNFTVTFDSAA
-2597 VGVRDVIFTVSGTS
+2597 VGVRDVIFTVSGTY

-2627 EGEGRIDKTSITVS
+2627 EGEGRIDKISLTVS
-2641 LYTAD
+2641 LYTAE
-2646 GGQNEAI
+2646 GGQNEPI
-2653 QAVYGGDAFGYK
+2653 RAVYGGDAFGYK
-2665 LNYTLKG
+2665 LNYTLSG
-2672 QLLTVDAEGNAYLDT
+2672 YTLTVDAEGNAYLDT
-2687 DEWLEA
+2687 DQWRTA

-2746 GLVSIAAGTYDG
+2746 GLVSIAAGTYDD

-2766 SFNVQKATQGN
+2766 SFNVNKATHG

-2844 GSVIT
+2844 GKVIT
-2849 NTDLDIT
+2849 DTDLDIT
-2856 GVYTLDADVTG
+2856 GVYTLVADVTG

-2884 TTHTL
+2884 TPHTL

-2917 NPVALTENDV
+2917 NPVALTVNDV
-2927 LGGIREGDVVT
+2927 LGGIREGDVVN

-2943 DSVALESAPSAAGEY
+2943 DSVALDRAPSAAGEY

-2964 QRPVGGTHG
+2964 RRPVGGTHG
-2973 YFYRHGGNDT
+2973 YFYGHGGNDT
-2983 YQKSGVFEI
+2983 YSKSGVFEI

-3078 STLTITVAA
+3078 STLKITVAA

-3094 TEASKTQDVTGGAT
+3094 TEESKTQDVTGGAT

-3127 VYRDSRGRVVDSV
+3127 IYRDSKGRVVDSV

>member
-1 MRKSRNGQRRAFA
+1 MSYLTIAIYRPSEWHS
-14 AFTKFSVLLMCFATV
+14 FSGSTAYV
-29 FALVLTAGVFDIGG
+29 FADDT
-43 SDMNANVAEA
+43 
-53 NTSGG
+53 T
-58 SVNAM
+58 
-63 TFSTAADGSKLVTQ
+63 
-77 VQNDMHSSK
+77 
-86 TGDFTY
+86 
-92 TINLGDQGVSA
+92 
-103 QSYTSIHG
+103 
-111 WGDGAKP
+111 
-118 VQYYSSGK
+118 
-126 NSSFGGQET
+126 
-135 EKHGGL
+135 
-141 NYTSLQVALNIQ
+141 
-153 TPQIFLNWA
+153 
-162 SRYKI
+162 
-167 DITFSGTLYTCNE
+167 ITFTVTL
-180 GQGRLGGGN
+180 
-189 NCGFGMGI
+189 
-197 VGSGSAMNANTF
+197 
-209 ASYFWCDG
+209 
-217 SDHKD
+217 
-222 GEGKFYLDNWREP
+222 
-235 AGWIT
+235 T
-240 NDSTYWNGVLFD
+240 NPL
-252 TNGNTVSLSNTM
+252 
-264 TNLTAVL
+264 
-271 FRESGG
+271 R
-277 SENTGIYAENVY
+277 
-289 FTFTIHKDSVTPS
+289 
-302 SNASDGKGP
+302 SDGNAP

-318 PMGTNTSYLTQDNKG
+318 PTGTNTSHLGAGNRGNYFDANAALAGNINAVTQ
-333 GLFNASGSVA
+333 S
-343 SGIDKMTQTSIWDGT
+343 SIWDGA

-367 RKNAETIDEHKYA
+367 RKDGGGAIDGHKYA

-385 NLQDLGQNGA
+385 NLQDLGQNGV
-395 AASGTQANYYAGLA
+395 AASGTQATYYAGLA

-416 TQTPTVYDGGQDD
+416 AQTPTVYDGGQNT
-429 GDIGYGEGYYVWKV
+429 GNIGYGEGYYVWKV
-443 EAARDKGVLT
+443 DAARDKGVLT
-453 LYFNDNVRNLKVR
+453 LYFNDNVSNLKVR

-480 VEGIKSG
+480 VDGIKTG
-487 GDDMNGRG
+487 GDNMNSRG

-503 MTDDDNG
+503 MTDDNNG
-510 KWLWDSET
+510 KWLWNSDYD
-518 VLSPSFTNAGAG
+518 LSPSFTSAGAG

-541 RYDSLDDANK
+541 RYDSLAEANDT
-551 AIGVST
+551 AIGVT
-557 AEGST
+557 TTGST
-562 KSWQPIGYSTNS
+562 TSWQPIGYSTNDS
-574 DFRTVSGGLE
+574 GFRTVGRLE
-584 FDISTGMLSSIP
+584 FDISTGMLSGIP
-596 AVNGEGGKGSGYYRF
+596 AVNGDDDGGNGSGYYRF

-621 VSSSPVVRVVKV
+621 VSSTPVVRVVKV

-638 DPTTTLTYDETKN
+638 DPTTTLKYDKTKN

-661 EIYTDQMAYVS
+661 EIDSGMMAYVS

-697 GKEYIFLVRYVGDD
+697 GNVYIFLVGYDE
-711 GGITG
+711 GITG
-716 IYTVSE
+716 IYTESE
-722 DGSLAAAASG
+722 DGSLTDASSK
-732 VWSKNEQ
+732 WSDN
-739 AGDVFT
+739 T

-752 TVKVTSGKTEEGGL
+752 TVKVTSKKTEEGGL
-766 KFTAVYTGV
+766 TFTVVYT
-775 AEAITTR
+775 APADTLTEK
-782 QHDFVVYN
+782 QHNFVVYN

-811 TWNEEGEE
+811 GV

-825 FDHVG
+825 FDHIG
-830 IDDVTFKDEYAGETT
+830 INDVTFKDEYAGETT
-845 YADKTTGVIPAG
+845 YADETTGVIPAG
-857 DVRNWFT
+857 DARNWFT
-864 DKWEYGGDL
+864 SEWAYGGDL
-873 TISTTDEYQYIFYK
+873 AISTTDEYQYIFYK
-887 LAYYTQDFGVAEG
+887 LAYYTEDFGNAEG
-900 TSGEYAAVKG
+900 TSGDYAAVKG
-910 EFTGNAYFKM
+910 EFDSNAYFGM
-920 MGEDVIAAEDW
+920 MGEEVMATGGW
-931 TLLESGV
+931 TLLDSGV
-938 TSIEF
+938 TSIDF
-943 NNITKDKAG
+943 TNITEKQAG

-958 ITADRASHIDF
+958 ITADRASHFDF

-981 KIRAEYDAATLSV
+981 VIRAEYDAKTLEV

-1038 PYQVKKAVLVG
+1038 PYQVKKAVLEASG
-1049 EKYNYVYIYSHA
+1049 YNYVYIYSHA
-1061 ANDTTGVFKENYL
+1061 ANDTTGTFKEESL
-1074 RAGYLYASIAEG
+1074 RAGYLYASIAAG
-1086 DDGTGIGLDLDVD
+1086 GGLDLDVD

-1121 VVKVSFDSTVAY
+1121 VVNVSFDNAAQY
-1133 TGDYIPITVNAY
+1133 TGEHIDIQVNAY

-1151 VTITQGNEPYN
+1151 VTIAEGNDIAEGNEPYVL
-1162 EPKYQGTGTYE
+1162 KYQGTGTYE
-1173 GVINA
+1173 GVTNA
-1178 GSYDFLLDYK
+1178 GSYEFLLDYK
-1188 STNFDIDSYREHSQY
+1188 STDFDIDSYLKHSQY
-1203 YVLAATNTVRLNV
+1203 YVLAKVATVTLNV
-1216 SKVELSLNATLNPGT
+1216 SKVDLSLNATLNPGT
-1231 LRYGDVTGDNAVEKL
+1231 LYYGEVTGDNAVEKL

-1255 LVGQDVDT
+1255 LVGQDAGHG
-1263 TFDNL
+1263 FDDL

-1283 VYLDAGSHNVTVEF
+1283 VYLDAGSHNVTVAF

-1304 NVNWTSEQELQ
+1304 SVEWTTDQVMQ
-1315 IAQRKLDFTVDNPAN
+1315 IAKRELAFTVDSPAE
-1330 VTYGDAMPSSYTV
+1330 VIYGNAMPSSYTV

-1348 VFVFDT
+1348 VFNFDT
-1354 LSKYKTAQDVGN
+1354 LRKYQTAEDVGK

-1387 FAAFTPGVN
+1387 FAAFTPGV
-1396 GKGYYNV
+1396 KEGYYNV

-1409 GFNVEKTS
+1409 GFDVEKTS

-1428 ESKVTVVTRVVTV
+1428 ESKVTVVARVVTV
-1441 SPTIPEE
+1441 SPQLPGVV
-1448 TINVEDL
+1448 NVESLD
-1455 SELDGRKF
+1455 ELAGLTF
-1463 SINATGNPDV
+1463 PIATEGNPDV
-1473 TAFGIRGDFVVGEKV
+1473 TAFGISGNFVVGEQESV
-1488 TGDDPGTE
+1488 VAPGTE

-1508 TSDHNT
+1508 KSDHNT
-1514 ADVTNVKIVFGDESA
+1514 ADVTNVKIVFGDTSA
-1529 WTFTVHIITAA
+1529 WTFKVHIITAA
-1540 GQFVIEFKSA
+1540 GQFVIEFTDA
-1550 DIFTVTYGELFDATA
+1550 GIFTVTYGELFNAAA
-1565 IAAAEGK
+1565 IAANADDS
-1572 YYNVLYYT
+1572 YYTVEYYT

-1585 NYTVASTAPEGVTL
+1585 NYTVKEEALPDGVTL
-1599 NVTITAAGY
+1599 VVTITAAGY
-1608 LADLYANHAGRYNL
+1608 QADLYANHAGNYNL

-1637 TYAYKTVDG
+1637 TYAYKTADG

-1653 VETLQATVTVSEVT
+1653 VETLQATVNVSEVT

-1690 SAHQDLLNT
+1690 SEAHQELLDT
-1699 FIENNGGEITV
+1699 FIENNGGEIFV
-1710 SNIGTT
+1710 SGIGTT
-1716 WTKNAS
+1716 WNRTAS
-1722 VDLYD
+1722 VGSYD
-1727 YNWNSCTFHTSA
+1727 YNWSNCTFYTSA
-1739 GEIAPGDISFE
+1739 GDIASGDIRFEIAGI
-1750 IVVNEDVKFEI
+1750 EDVKFEI
-1761 TPKVLDFNA
+1761 KPKVLDFNA
-1770 LVGSGGILVTAA
+1770 LVVSGGILVTAA
-1782 GKGYDGETAA
+1782 GKGYDGDTTA

-1804 IVVTGEVALGYDA
+1804 IVVAGEVALGYDA
-1817 NYWNGTSYVAEVG
+1817 NYWDGTGYVAEVG

-1842 TGAGVKNYTLVIADG
+1842 TGTGVNNYTLVIADE
-1857 EEGYGFYFDYMGAD
+1857 EEGYGFFFDYEGTD

-1883 FLTSFFSVSK
+1883 FLTNFFSVSK

-1898 TGMKQGNIAFN
+1898 TGMEQGNIAFN
-1909 PGTGFEAFGNGW
+1909 PGTGFEAFRNGW

-1936 ILVTFKILC
+1936 ILVTFTILC
-1945 PDVVYP
+1945 PKVVYP
-1951 NLKVSGYPL
+1951 NLTVSGYPL

-1970 ALTPVNGEGK
+1970 TLTPVNGEGK

-1995 GQFTLSFAHINFKFE
+1995 GQFTLSSAHINFKFE

-2043 FDSIGLEFA
+2043 FGSIGLEFA
-2052 GETDKNVGNHAMK
+2052 GKTGKNVGDHAMK
-2065 IKGVSITKDTTNFRL
+2065 ITGVSITKDKTNFRL
-2080 GSTLN
+2080 GETLD
-2085 GNDVGDGGTATGKD
+2085 GNDVGEGGTETG

-2115 FSITPKTL
+2115 FSITPKKL

-2133 VYAGLETLSSA
+2133 VYAGLETLSA

-2154 KGEDLNIT
+2154 DGEELKIT

-2167 YARAAAEGGYETF
+2167 YARAAAEGGYKTF
-2180 KYVQAERFDEASGNY
+2180 VYVQAERFDEASGNY

-2205 STGKGFDWN
+2205 STGNEFDWN

-2219 GLNKVDGKDNEFTV
+2219 GLNKVEGKDNEFTV
-2233 FLEEAAILN
+2233 FREGAAILN
-2242 PRDVEINLSE
+2242 PRGVEINLSE
-2252 VKVSAKEYDA
+2252 VKVSAKTYDA
-2262 TNAVPDGNI
+2262 TNAVPAGNI
-2271 DFSKAFTTG
+2271 VFSNAFTTG
-2280 ATAGTTATDAFIG
+2280 AAAGTTATDAFIG
-2293 TDFENL
+2293 KDFDNL

-2307 DSANAGTNRKVSIS
+2307 DSANAGTNRKVNIS

-2394 VRLSAT
+2394 VRLSAPANS
-2400 DGRANWYVDGETAF
+2400 GRTNWYVDGETAYA
-2414 TNYQMRVRAV
+2414 NYQMRVRAV
-2424 YYSDADASET
+2424 YYSSTDASET
-2434 APGFVL
+2434 AQGFVL

-2489 AQYTSGGET
+2489 AQYASGGET
-2498 LYLVKVSDIPAEGIT
+2498 LYLVKASDIPEEGIA
-2513 GLEEWGNRVALN
+2513 GLEERERVALN

-2536 EVSFSVTIVNSDAF
+2536 EVSFSVTILDSGAF
-2550 VKEFDDTAGFK
+2550 KKEFDDTAGFK
-2561 NVPVYGTDYTVE
+2561 IVPEYGTDYTVE

-2582 GLSGNNFTVTFDSAA
+2582 ELSGNNFTVTFDSAA
-2597 VGVRDVIFTVSGTS
+2597 VGVRDVIFRVSGTS
-2611 LGGNFVFNDK
+2611 LGGNFVFNGK

-2653 QAVYGGDAFGYK
+2653 QAVYGAEAFGYQ
-2665 LNYTLKG
+2665 LNYTLNGKP
-2672 QLLTVDAEGNAYLDT
+2672 LTVDADGNAYLTT
-2687 DEWLEA
+2687 DDWLAA
-2693 FGNESLDEV
+2693 FGHDSLPEEV
-2702 NGRRYN
+2702 NGRRYALN
-2708 LIEGEYVL
+2708 EGEYVL
-2716 DAAGTYVRLTGKIGA
+2716 DAEGTYVRLTGKIGA
-2731 AALTTADGKAFVNDK
+2731 AALTTADGKAFVGDK
-2746 GLVSIAAGTYDG
+2746 DLVSIAAGTYND

-2766 SFNVQKATQGN
+2766 SFNVNKATQGN

-2849 NTDLDIT
+2849 DTDLDIT
-2856 GVYTLDADVTG
+2856 DVYTLDADVTG
-2867 SYKGNY
+2867 SYVGNY

-2889 TVTVPALDESWFS
+2889 TVTVPALDETWFS

-2917 NPVALTENDV
+2917 KPVALTVNDV
-2927 LGGIREGDVVT
+2927 LGGIRQGDVVT

-2943 DSVALESAPSAAGEY
+2943 DSVKLESAPSAAGEY

-2964 QRPVGGTHG
+2964 KRPVGGTHG
-2973 YFYRHGGNDT
+2973 YFYGHGGNDT
-2983 YQKSGVFEI
+2983 YSQSGVFEI

-3001 IEKPSFVYDGQ
+3001 IERPSFVYDGQ
-3012 EHQIDPALALKATD
+3012 AHQIDPALALKATD
-3026 KQNNQVIEGF
+3026 KQNNQIIEGF
-3036 INVLGVMYNLNGES
+3036 INVLSVMYNLNGES
-3050 LESMVNAGTYVLEI
+3050 MENMVNAGTYVLEI

-3078 STLTITVAA
+3078 NTLKITVAA

-3127 VYRDSRGRVVDSV
+3127 VYRDNKGRVVDSV

-3155 NYTVREGGT
+3155 NYTVRDGGT

-3170 ISEVSFVKDDVS
+3170 ISEVSFVKEDVS

-3188 PAPVTVGYTVTDTA
+3188 PAPVTVDYTVTDTA

>member
-53 NTSGG
+53 ANSGSLVTEGTGAYDTSQASVQKAQLIMHGQSNSWNNVQTRLTSGLSTSYSYGAAWGRNNDNSYSTSPWQGTSG
-58 SVNAM
+58 SNSTSFGVQTEKTWGNFYTYAAVQIEIPDAILLM
-63 TFSTAADGSKLVTQ
+63 LQNGWTVKATFSGQVYRPSDSSDACAAAITSGST
-77 VQNDMHSSK
+77 
-86 TGDFTY
+86 
-92 TINLGDQGVSA
+92 QGVSFSRTA
-103 QSYTSIHG
+103 YEG
-111 WGDGAKP
+111 WGQGDSSN
-118 VQYYSSGK
+118 YIYSFSNK
-126 NSSFGGQET
+126 TITLNSSD
-135 EKHGGL
+135 L
-141 NYTSLQVALNIQ
+141 YL
-153 TPQIFLNWA
+153 
-162 SRYKI
+162 
-167 DITFSGTLYTCNE
+167 TLYVYGYIYGSNPF
-180 GQGRLGGGN
+180 GN
-189 NCGFGMGI
+189 YINY
-197 VGSGSAMNANTF
+197 VGCINPTV
-209 ASYFWCDG
+209 
-217 SDHKD
+217 
-222 GEGKFYLDNWREP
+222 
-235 AGWIT
+235 
-240 NDSTYWNGVLFD
+240 TY
-252 TNGNTVSLSNTM
+252 
-264 TNLTAVL
+264 NLT
-271 FRESGG
+271 R
-277 SENTGIYAENVY
+277 
-289 FTFTIHKDSVTPS
+289 S
-302 SNASDGKGP
+302 STSMLADRYEP

-318 PMGTNTSYLTQDNKG
+318 PTGTNTSHLGAGNRGNYFDANAALAGNINAVTQ
-333 GLFNASGSVA
+333 S
-343 SGIDKMTQTSIWDGT
+343 SIWDGA

-367 RKNAETIDEHKYA
+367 RKNAETIDGHDETIDGHKYA

-385 NLQDLGQNGA
+385 NLQDLGQNGV

-416 TQTPTVYDGGQDD
+416 AQTSTVYDGGQDT
-429 GDIGYGEGYYVWKV
+429 GNIGYGEGYYVWKV
-443 EAARDKGVLT
+443 DAARDKGVLT
-453 LYFNDNVRNLKVR
+453 LYFNDNVSNLKVR

-480 VEGIKSG
+480 VDGIKSG
-487 GDDMNGRG
+487 GDNMNSRG

-503 MTDDDNG
+503 MTDKNDG
-510 KWLWDSET
+510 KWLWNPET

-541 RYDSLDDANK
+541 RYDSLADANGT
-551 AIGVST
+551 IGVNTGST
-557 AEGST
+557 A
-562 KSWQPIGYSTNS
+562 SWQPIGYSTNS

-596 AVNGEGGKGSGYYRF
+596 AVNGDGGNGSGYYRF

-638 DPTTTLTYDETKN
+638 DPTTELTYDKTKN

-683 VNFSGNKVSVLGAD
+683 INFSGNKVSVLGAD
-697 GKEYIFLVRYVGDD
+697 GNVYIFLVGYD

-722 DGSLAAAASG
+722 DGSLTPASS

-739 AGDVFT
+739 AGDVF
-745 QTGDVFA
+745 A
-752 TVKVTSGKTEEGGL
+752 TVKVTSEKTGTGGL
-766 KFTAVYTGV
+766 TFTAVYTGV
-775 AEAITTR
+775 AEDITTK
-782 QHDFVVYN
+782 QHNFTVYN
-790 NADELESA
+790 NADELDSA
-798 LTGCLNGTDTAWN
+798 LTGCLNGTDAAWN

-825 FDHVG
+825 FDHIG
-830 IDDVTFKDEYAGETT
+830 IVDVTFKDEYAGETT

-857 DVRNWFT
+857 DARNWFT
-864 DKWEYGGDL
+864 SAWEYGGDL
-873 TISTTDEYQYIFYK
+873 TISTDDEYQYIFYK
-887 LAYYTQDFGVAEG
+887 LAYYTQDFGNAQSK
-900 TSGEYAAVKG
+900 TGEYYDIYG
-910 EFTGNAYFKM
+910 EFGSNAYFEM
-920 MGEDVIAAEDW
+920 MGEEVMADGGW
-931 TLLESGV
+931 TLLDSGV

-943 NNITKDKAG
+943 SNITKDKAG

-958 ITADRASHIDF
+958 ITADRASHFNF

-981 KIRAEYDAATLSV
+981 KIRAEYDAATLEV

-1010 LKRGGLYTFNPELK
+1010 LKRGGLYTFKPELK
-1024 DEYKVADTGAHMYV
+1024 DEYIVADTGAHMYV
-1038 PYQVKKAVLVG
+1038 PYQVKKAVWEAG
-1049 EKYNYVYIYSHA
+1049 KYNYRYIYSHA
-1061 ANDTTGVFKENYL
+1061 ANDTTGEFKKDYL
-1074 RAGYLYASIAEG
+1074 RANYLYASIAADG
-1086 DDGTGIGLDLDVD
+1086 DGIGIGLDLDVD

-1121 VVKVSFDSTVAY
+1121 VVNVSFDNAVEY
-1133 TGDYIPITVNAY
+1133 TGEYIPITVNAY

-1151 VTITQGNEPYN
+1151 VNVQGNEPYVL
-1162 EPKYQGTGTYE
+1162 KYQGTGTYE
-1173 GVINA
+1173 GVVTNA
-1178 GSYDFLLDYK
+1178 GSYEFLLDYK
-1188 STNFDIDSYREHSQY
+1188 SKNFYITDENEDSYLEHSQY
-1203 YVLAATNTVRLNV
+1203 YVLAATPTVTLNV
-1216 SKVELSLNATLNPGT
+1216 RKVDLSLSAKLNPGT
-1231 LRYGDVTGDNAVEKL
+1231 LYYGDVTGDDVTGDNAVEKL

-1255 LVGQDVDT
+1255 LVGQDVDS
-1263 TFDNL
+1263 TFDAL
-1268 TGANV
+1268 TGKRVV
-1273 AAVVVGASSG
+1273 AEVAGASG
-1283 VYLDAGSHNVTVEF
+1283 KVYLDAGPHTVTVTF

-1304 NVNWTSEQELQ
+1304 KVNWTSDPVMQ
-1315 IAQRKLDFTVDNPAN
+1315 IAKRELAFTVDSPAN
-1330 VTYGDAMPSSYTV
+1330 VTYGNAMPASYTV

-1348 VFVFDT
+1348 EFDFDT
-1354 LSKYKTAQDVGN
+1354 LSKYQTAENVGN
-1366 MLGVTVTEEGEQ
+1366 MLGVAVTGEGDQ

-1409 GFNVEKTS
+1409 GFDVEKTK

-1428 ESKVTVVTRVVTV
+1428 ESKVTVVARVVTV
-1441 SPTIPEE
+1441 SPQLPGVV
-1448 TINVEDL
+1448 NVESLD
-1455 SELDGRKF
+1455 ELNDGRKF
-1463 SINATGNPDV
+1463 PIATEGNPDV
-1473 TAFGIRGDFVVGEKV
+1473 TKFGISGNFGVGEQESV
-1488 TGDDPGTE
+1488 EIEGTE

-1508 TSDHNT
+1508 KSDHNT
-1514 ADVTNVKIVFGDESA
+1514 ADVTNVKIVFGDTSA
-1529 WTFTVHIITAA
+1529 WTFKVVIITAA
-1540 GQFVIEFKSA
+1540 GQFVIEFTDA
-1550 DIFTVTYGELFDATA
+1550 GIFTVTYGELFDAAA
-1565 IAAAEGK
+1565 IAANAEGK

-1599 NVTITAAGY
+1599 TVTIAAAGY
-1608 LADLYANHAGRYNL
+1608 GADLYANHAGNYNL

-1637 TYAYKTVDG
+1637 TYAYRIAGDKP
-1646 ALPAYVT
+1646 LPSYVT
-1653 VETLQATVTVSEVT
+1653 VETLQATVNVSEVT
-1667 PLSKE
+1667 PLSKQ
-1672 YGKND
+1672 YGAND
-1677 PIIDP
+1677 PTSIDP

-1690 SAHQDLLNT
+1690 SAAHQDLLEA
-1699 FIENNGGEITV
+1699 FIDANGTILV
-1710 SNIGTT
+1710 RDIGTT
-1716 WTKNAS
+1716 WNRTAS
-1722 VDLYD
+1722 VGLYD
-1727 YNWNSCTFHTSA
+1727 YNWSNCTFYTTSA
-1739 GEIAPGDISFE
+1739 GEIAPGDISFK
-1750 IVVNEDVKFEI
+1750 IVVDDGVKFEI
-1761 TPKVLDFNA
+1761 TPKELNFNA
-1770 LVGSGGILVTAA
+1770 LVGSGILVTAA
-1782 GKGYDGETAA
+1782 GKGYDGDTTA

-1804 IVVTGEVALGYDA
+1804 IVVAGEVALEYDA
-1817 NYWNGTSYVAEVG
+1817 NYWDVTGSGYVAEVG

-1842 TGAGVKNYTLVIADG
+1842 TGAGVKNYTLVIENE
-1857 EEGYGFYFDYMGAD
+1857 EEGYGFYFDYMGTD

-1883 FLTSFFSVSK
+1883 FLTTFFSVSK

-1898 TGMKQGNIAFN
+1898 TGMEQGNIAFN
-1909 PGTGFEAFGNGW
+1909 PGTGFEAFGKGW

-1945 PDVVYP
+1945 PEVVYP
-1951 NLKVSGYPL
+1951 NLTVSGYPL

-1970 ALTPVNGEGK
+1970 DLTPVTGEGEK
-1980 EGVYIEVTGNVTGEI
+1980 GVYIEVTGNVTGEI
-1995 GQFTLSFAHINFKFE
+1995 GQFTLSSAHINFKFE

-2022 VFEVPF
+2022 VFDVLF
-2028 EFNDTIKGLLVEGFD
+2028 EFSDDIKSALVEGFD

-2052 GETDKNVGNHAMK
+2052 GETEKKVGNHAMK
-2065 IKGVSITKDTTNFRL
+2065 ITGVSIDDDTNFRL
-2080 GSTLN
+2080 GSTLD
-2085 GNDVGDGGTATGKD
+2085 GTDVGDGGTATGKD

-2105 MINGTTGGKP
+2105 MINGTTGKP

-2154 KGEDLNIT
+2154 DGEDLNIT
-2162 ASTYT
+2162 TSTYT

-2205 STGKGFDWN
+2205 STGNGFDWN

-2219 GLNKVDGKDNEFTV
+2219 GLNKVEGKDNEFTV
-2233 FLEEAAILN
+2233 FREGAAILN

-2252 VKVSAKEYDA
+2252 VKVSAKPYDA
-2262 TNAVPDGNI
+2262 TNAVPAGNI
-2271 DFSKAFTTG
+2271 DFSKAFATG
-2280 ATAGTTATDAFIG
+2280 AAAGTTATDAFIG
-2293 TDFENL
+2293 TDFDNL

-2321 GLTLTAKEGFD
+2321 GLTLTAKEGYD

-2400 DGRANWYVDGETAF
+2400 DGRANWYVDGEKSSQ
-2414 TNYQMRVRAV
+2414 NYQMRVRAV

-2440 GYELILTSG
+2440 GYELILTLG
-2449 GNASPAVN
+2449 GKTSPAVN

-2477 DELTE
+2477 DELSE

-2498 LYLVKVSDIPAEGIT
+2498 LYLVKASAIPEEGIA
-2513 GLEEWGNRVALN
+2513 GLEELEEKGRVALN

-2536 EVSFSVTIVNSDAF
+2536 EVSFSVTIVKSGAF

-2561 NVPVYGTDYTVE
+2561 IVPEYGTDYTVE

-2582 GLSGNNFTVTFDSAA
+2582 ELSGNNFTVTFDSAA

-2627 EGEGRIDKTSITVS
+2627 KGEGEITRASLTVS
-2641 LYTAD
+2641 LLTEE

-2653 QAVYGGDAFGYK
+2653 RAVYGAEAFGYQ
-2665 LNYTLKG
+2665 LNYTLNGKP
-2672 QLLTVDAEGNAYLDT
+2672 LTVDAEGNAYLTTDT
-2687 DEWLEA
+2687 TDGWLAA

-2708 LIEGEYVL
+2708 LTEGEYVL
-2716 DAAGTYVRLTGKIGA
+2716 NAEGTYVRLTGKIGA

-2746 GLVSIAAGTYDG
+2746 GLVSIAAGTYND
-2758 VKVTVAAD
+2758 VNVTVAAD
-2766 SFNVQKATQGN
+2766 SFNVNKATQGN

-2844 GSVIT
+2844 GKVIT
-2849 NTDLDIT
+2849 DTDLDIT

-2873 KVVVVGADGNE
+2873 NVVVVGADGNE
-2884 TTHTL
+2884 TTHKL

-2917 NPVALTENDV
+2917 NPVALTVNDV
-2927 LGGIREGDVVT
+2927 IGGIQKGDVVT

-2943 DSVALESAPSAAGEY
+2943 DSVALDRAPSAAGEY

-2973 YFYRHGGNDT
+2973 YFYGHGGNDT
-2983 YQKSGVFEI
+2983 YSRSGVFEI

-3012 EHQIDPALALKATD
+3012 EHQIDPALALRATD

-3078 STLTITVAA
+3078 SALKITVAA

-3155 NYTVREGGT
+3155 NYTVRDGGT

-3170 ISEVSFVKDDVS
+3170 ISEVSFVKNDVS

-3248 GGVEITARIPDT
+3248 GGVEITARIPDS

>member
-1 MRKSRNGQRRAFA
+1 MSYLTIAIYRPSEWHTWSGSTAY
-14 AFTKFSVLLMCFATV
+14 V
-29 FALVLTAGVFDIGG
+29 FADDTTITFTVTLTNPLR
-43 SDMNANVAEA
+43 SDGNA
-53 NTSGG
+53 
-58 SVNAM
+58 
-63 TFSTAADGSKLVTQ
+63 
-77 VQNDMHSSK
+77 
-86 TGDFTY
+86 
-92 TINLGDQGVSA
+92 
-103 QSYTSIHG
+103 
-111 WGDGAKP
+111 P
-118 VQYYSSGK
+118 
-126 NSSFGGQET
+126 
-135 EKHGGL
+135 
-141 NYTSLQVALNIQ
+141 QVA
-153 TPQIFLNWA
+153 
-162 SRYKI
+162 
-167 DITFSGTLYTCNE
+167 
-180 GQGRLGGGN
+180 
-189 NCGFGMGI
+189 
-197 VGSGSAMNANTF
+197 
-209 ASYFWCDG
+209 
-217 SDHKD
+217 
-222 GEGKFYLDNWREP
+222 
-235 AGWIT
+235 
-240 NDSTYWNGVLFD
+240 
-252 TNGNTVSLSNTM
+252 
-264 TNLTAVL
+264 
-271 FRESGG
+271 
-277 SENTGIYAENVY
+277 
-289 FTFTIHKDSVTPS
+289 
-302 SNASDGKGP
+302 
-311 QVMSQPA
+311 SQPS
-318 PMGTNTSYLTQDNKG
+318 PTGTNTSHLGAGNRGNYFDA
-333 GLFNASGSVA
+333 NAALAGNINNV
-343 SGIDKMTQTSIWDGT
+343 TQTSIWDGNT
-358 TISLDGVAV
+358 TKPTINLDGVAV
-367 RKNAETIDEHKYA
+367 RQGSLKVDEVGGVSGSYA
-380 KSVTI
+380 KKVQLNI
-385 NLQDLGQNGA
+385 NEINRDGGN
-395 AASGTQANYYAGLA
+395 ASGTQANYYAGLA
-409 GLSFNGG
+409 GITVGSITSQTATIYNSSFTHGAFTYSATGG
-416 TQTPTVYDGGQDD
+416 TGN
-429 GDIGYGEGYYVWKV
+429 GYYHWKV
-443 EAARDKGVLT
+443 SGAARDKGVLT
-453 LYFNDNVRNLKVR
+453 LYFNDNVSNLKVR

-480 VEGIKSG
+480 VDGIKSG
-487 GDDMNGRG
+487 GDDMNDRG

-503 MTDDDNG
+503 MTDKNDG
-510 KWLWDSET
+510 KWLWNPET

-541 RYDSLDDANK
+541 RYDSLADATYTV
-551 AIGVST
+551 IEGVNTGST
-557 AEGST
+557 A
-562 KSWQPIGYSTNS
+562 SWQPIGYSTNDS
-574 DFRTVSGGLE
+574 GFSTVSGGLR
-584 FDISTGMLSSIP
+584 FDISTGMLSDIP
-596 AVNGEGGKGSGYYRF
+596 AVNSDGGTGSGYYRF

-638 DPTTTLTYDETKN
+638 DPTTELTYDKTKN

-697 GKEYIFLVRYVGDD
+697 GKVYIFLVGYDE
-711 GGITG
+711 GITG
-716 IYTVSE
+716 IYTASE
-722 DGSLAAAASG
+722 DGSSLTAASG
-732 VWSKNEQ
+732 WSNNE
-739 AGDVFT
+739 

-752 TVKVTSGKTEEGGL
+752 KVKVTSKKTGTGL
-766 KFTAVYTGV
+766 TFTVVYTGV
-775 AEAITTR
+775 DKTITEK
-782 QHDFVVYN
+782 QHNFVVYN
-790 NADELESA
+790 NADELDSA

-811 TWNEEGEE
+811 GV

-825 FDHVG
+825 FDHIG
-830 IDDVTFKDEYAGETT
+830 IDDVTFGDDHAGE
-845 YADKTTGVIPAG
+845 TTGVIPAG
-857 DVRNWFT
+857 DARNWFT
-864 DKWEYGGDL
+864 SAWEYGGDL

-887 LAYYTQDFGVAEG
+887 LAYYTQDFGTAEG

-910 EFTGNAYFKM
+910 EFTGNKYFAM
-920 MGEDVIAAEDW
+920 MGEEVMAAGGW
-931 TLLESGV
+931 TLLDSGV

-943 NNITKDKAG
+943 STENQAG

-958 ITADRASHIDF
+958 ITADRASHFDF

-1010 LKRGGLYTFNPELK
+1010 LKRGGLYTFKPQLK

-1038 PYQVKKAVLVG
+1038 PYQVKKAVWDDATG
-1049 EKYNYVYIYSHA
+1049 GYNYRYIYSHA
-1061 ANDTTGVFKENYL
+1061 ANDTTGTFKEESL
-1074 RAGYLYASIAEG
+1074 LAGYLYASIAAG
-1086 DDGTGIGLDLDVD
+1086 GGLDLDVD
-1099 RNSVTQL
+1099 RNSVTRL

-1121 VVKVSFDSTVAY
+1121 VVNVSFDNAAQY
-1133 TGDYIPITVNAY
+1133 TGEHIDIQVNAY

-1151 VTITQGNEPYN
+1151 VNIAERNEPYVL
-1162 EPKYQGTGTYE
+1162 KYQGTGTYE
-1173 GVINA
+1173 GVTNA
-1178 GSYDFLLDYK
+1178 GSYEFLLDYK
-1188 STNFDIDSYREHSQY
+1188 SKNFYITDENEDSYLEHSQY
-1203 YVLAATNTVRLNV
+1203 YVLAKVAPVTLTV
-1216 SKVELSLNATLNPGT
+1216 SKVDLSLNAKLEPGT
-1231 LRYGDVTGDNAVEKL
+1231 LYYGDVTGDDAVEKL
-1246 GLSYGITGG
+1246 GLSYEITKG
-1255 LVGQDVDT
+1255 LVGQDSENGGKL
-1263 TFDNL
+1263 FDDL
-1268 TGANV
+1268 TGAEV
-1273 AAVVVGASSG
+1273 RASVVGASSG
-1283 VYLDAGSHNVTVEF
+1283 VYLDAGPHTVTVTF
-1297 STTNYNV
+1297 STTNYTV
-1304 NVNWTSEQELQ
+1304 NVEWTSAQVMQ
-1315 IAQRKLDFTVDNPAN
+1315 IAKRELDFTVDNPAN
-1330 VTYGDAMPSSYTV
+1330 VTYGNAMPSSYTV

-1348 VFVFDT
+1348 VFDFDT
-1354 LSKYKTAQDVGN
+1354 SKYQTAQDVGN
-1366 MLGVTVTEEGEQ
+1366 MLGVPVTEVDGQ

-1409 GFNVEKTS
+1409 GFDVEKTK

-1428 ESKVTVVTRVVTV
+1428 ESKVTVVARVVTV

-1550 DIFTVTYGELFDATA
+1550 DIFTVTYGELFEAAA
-1565 IAAAEGK
+1565 IAANKGDT
-1572 YYNVLYYT
+1572 YYTVEYYT

-1585 NYTVASTAPEGVTL
+1585 NYTVKEEDLPDVTL
-1599 NVTITAAGY
+1599 VVTITAAGY
-1608 LADLYANHAGRYNL
+1608 QADLYANHAGNYNL
-1622 TVSAEAQG
+1622 TVSAEARG

-1637 TYAYKTVDG
+1637 TYAYRIAGD
-1646 ALPAYVT
+1646 APLPTYVT
-1653 VETLQATVTVSEVT
+1653 VETLQATVKVSEVT
-1667 PLSKE
+1667 ALSKQ
-1672 YGKND
+1672 YGADN
-1677 PIIDP
+1677 P
-1682 AAFGFAFT
+1682 AINPEAFGFAFT
-1690 SAHQDLLNT
+1690 SEAHQDLLDA
-1699 FIENNGGEITV
+1699 FIAANGTISV
-1710 SNIGTT
+1710 SGIGTT
-1716 WTKNAS
+1716 WNRTAS

-1727 YNWNSCTFHTSA
+1727 YNWSNCTFYTTSA
-1739 GEIAPGDISFE
+1739 GDIAPGDNETISPNNIRFT
-1750 IVVNEDVKFEI
+1750 VVDDGVKFEI
-1761 TPKVLDFNA
+1761 TPKVLNFNA
-1770 LVGSGGILVTAA
+1770 LVGNGILVTAA

-1804 IVVTGEVALGYDA
+1804 IVVAGEVALGYDA
-1817 NYWNGTSYVAEVG
+1817 NYWDGTGYVAEIG

-1842 TGAGVKNYTLVIADG
+1842 TGAGVNNYTLVIAD
-1857 EEGYGFYFDYMGAD
+1857 EAEGYGFYFDYMGTD
-1871 GKGFGISPEAVT
+1871 GAGFGISPEAVT

-1898 TGMKQGNIAFN
+1898 TGMKQDNIAFN
-1909 PGTGFEAFGNGW
+1909 PGTGFEAFRNGW
-1921 SLVEGKFDSANAGTG
+1921 SLVEGKFDSANAGEG
-1936 ILVTFKILC
+1936 ILVTFTILC
-1945 PDVVYP
+1945 PEVVYP
-1951 NLKVSGYPL
+1951 NLTVSGYPL

-1970 ALTPVNGEGK
+1970 ALTPVNGEGEK
-1980 EGVYIEVTGNVTGEI
+1980 GVYIEVTGNVTGEI
-1995 GQFTLSFAHINFKFE
+1995 GQFTLSSAHINFTFE

-2017 YDGNG
+2017 YDGDG
-2022 VFEVPF
+2022 EFEVPF

-2043 FDSIGLEFA
+2043 FGSIGLEFA
-2052 GETDKNVGNHAMK
+2052 GVTGKDVGNHAMK
-2065 IKGVSITKDTTNFRL
+2065 IKGVSIEDDTNFRL
-2080 GSTLN
+2080 GSTLD
-2085 GNDVGDGGTATGKD
+2085 GTDVGEGGTATGKD

-2133 VYAGLETLSSA
+2133 VYAGLETLSA

-2167 YARAAAEGGYETF
+2167 YAKAAAEGGYETF
-2180 KYVQAERFDEASGNY
+2180 IYVQAERFDEASGNY

-2233 FLEEAAILN
+2233 FREGAAILN

-2252 VKVSAKEYDA
+2252 VKVSAKTYDA
-2262 TNAVPDGNI
+2262 TNAVPAGNI
-2271 DFSKAFTTG
+2271 DFSNAFATG
-2280 ATAGTTATDAFIG
+2280 AAAGTTDADAFIG
-2293 TDFENL
+2293 TDFDNL

-2321 GLTLTAKEGFD
+2321 GLTLTAKEGYD

-2346 TVNGIINPVEVEVS
+2346 TINGIIDPVEVEVS

-2394 VRLSAT
+2394 VSLFAPANS
-2400 DGRANWYVDGETAF
+2400 GRTNWYVDGETAS

-2498 LYLVKVSDIPAEGIT
+2498 LYLVKASDIPAEGIA
-2513 GLEEWGNRVALN
+2513 GLEELEENGRVALN

-2536 EVSFSVTIVNSDAF
+2536 EVSFSVTILKSDAF

-2582 GLSGNNFTVTFDSAA
+2582 GLSGKNFTVTFDSAA

-2627 EGEGRIDKTSITVS
+2627 EGEGRIDKISLTVS
-2641 LYTAD
+2641 LYTAE

-2653 QAVYGGDAFGYK
+2653 QAVYGGEAFGYK
-2665 LNYTLKG
+2665 LNYTLSSYT
-2672 QLLTVDAEGNAYLDT
+2672 LTVDAEGNAYLTT
-2687 DEWLEA
+2687 DQWRTA

-2716 DAAGTYVRLTGKIGA
+2716 DAEGTYVRLTGKIGA

-2746 GLVSIAAGTYDG
+2746 GRVSIAAGTYND

-2844 GSVIT
+2844 GKVIT
-2849 NTDLDIT
+2849 DTDLDIT

-2889 TVTVPALDESWFS
+2889 TVTVPALDENWFS

-2917 NPVALTENDV
+2917 NPVALTVNDV
-2927 LGGIREGDVVT
+2927 LGGIRQGDVVT

-2943 DSVALESAPSAAGEY
+2943 DSVKLETAPSAAGEY

-2964 QRPVGGTHG
+2964 KRPVGGTHG
-2973 YFYRHGGNDT
+2973 YFYGHGGNDT
-2983 YQKSGVFEI
+2983 YQRSGVFEI

-3001 IEKPSFVYDGQ
+3001 SERPSFVYDGQ
-3012 EHQIDPALALKATD
+3012 AHQIDPAVALKATD

-3036 INVLGVMYNLNGES
+3036 INVLGIMYNLNGES

-3078 STLTITVAA
+3078 NTLTITIAA

-3127 VYRDSRGRVVDSV
+3127 VYRDSKGRVVDSV

-3155 NYTVREGGT
+3155 NYTVRDGGT